1 MRLVKVWS
9 HCATTIKILDV
20 LNGANNGKNV
30 KTFTVDLHVSLKK
43 CYGKR
48 FEKTVKVKRPWE
60 AYINLWNFSLV
71 WILKK
76 STRGMSLL
84 ILSSFT
90 VVYVWTTSD
99 SDRLR
104 RTEVICLASQKLAW
118 ATEKTISVEAAWKNK
133 GRLHFHLVSK
143 QKTFLVQC
151 NPTLRW

>member
-1 MRLVKVWS
+1 
-9 HCATTIKILDV
+9 
-20 LNGANNGKNV
+20 
-30 KTFTVDLHVSLKK
+30 
-43 CYGKR
+43 
-48 FEKTVKVKRPWE
+48 
-60 AYINLWNFSLV
+60 
-71 WILKK
+71 
-76 STRGMSLL
+76 MSLL

-151 NPTLRW
+151 NPTLRWQNTTASLQTWFLYRDFSLANVIMWSLTSNQRSSYKSMSKMATYTESCGHESFERSSCKFFNTSSSSFSPKK